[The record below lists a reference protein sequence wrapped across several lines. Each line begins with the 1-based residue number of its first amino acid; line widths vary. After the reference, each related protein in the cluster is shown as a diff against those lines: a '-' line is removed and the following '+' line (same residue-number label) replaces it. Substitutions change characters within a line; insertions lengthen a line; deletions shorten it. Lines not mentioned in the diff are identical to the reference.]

1 VHHMPETHRPTL
13 SPRRARRPR
22 CSVCQSRA
30 EIHRIAKARD
40 GFEHWTLR
48 CTKCG
53 HIDQVQ
59 VNVDPLKSEAS
70 GLFDSEL
77 RPPK

>member
-1 VHHMPETHRPTL
+1 MPETHRPTL
-13 SPRRARRPR
+13 SPRHESHPR

-70 GLFDSEL
+70 GWFDSEL

>member
-1 VHHMPETHRPTL
+1 
-13 SPRRARRPR
+13 
-22 CSVCQSRA
+22 VCQSRA

-59 VNVDPLKSEAS
+59 VSVDPLKSEAS
-70 GLFDSEL
+70 GWFDSEL
-77 RPPK
+77 RAPK